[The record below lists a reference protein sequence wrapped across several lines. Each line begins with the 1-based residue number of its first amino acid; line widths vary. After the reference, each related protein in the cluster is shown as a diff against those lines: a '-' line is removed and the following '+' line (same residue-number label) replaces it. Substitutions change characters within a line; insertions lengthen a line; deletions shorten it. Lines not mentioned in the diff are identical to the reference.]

1 MPYFASLFTCRGL
14 ISRPTDAAFSVRSGL
29 QLFTQ
34 GNGGFLVSPCS
45 THLHLVGRGP
55 NLGGP
60 GCPKLH
66 TVIGTLV
73 VRDALTVT
81 ERLLG

>member
-1 MPYFASLFTCRGL
+1 MSAPPYASNTLLPEDMLVRGPGRGP

-55 NLGGP
+55 NP
-60 GCPKLH
+60 DH
-66 TVIGTLV
+66 S
-73 VRDALTVT
+73 R
-81 ERLLG
+81 